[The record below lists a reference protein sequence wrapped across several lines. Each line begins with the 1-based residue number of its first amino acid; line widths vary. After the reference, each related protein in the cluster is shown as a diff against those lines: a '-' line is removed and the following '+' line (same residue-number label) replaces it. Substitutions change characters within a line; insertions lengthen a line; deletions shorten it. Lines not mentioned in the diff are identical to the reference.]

1 MPAKFRCLGLWSR
14 HLVVVG
20 FGVLSAY
27 FGKKTLATSAEMLNS
42 DFPEVAKVIVT
53 IVVPGIAG
61 DHLARKNS
69 QTCTFLAI
77 FDNLAV
83 NWPN

>member
-1 MPAKFRCLGLWSR
+1 M
-14 HLVVVG
+14 VVG

-61 DHLARKNS
+61 NHLARKILRLVFFWP
-69 QTCTFLAI
+69 FLTI
-77 FDNLAV
+77 
-83 NWPN
+83 

>member
-1 MPAKFRCLGLWSR
+1 M
-14 HLVVVG
+14 VVG

-61 DHLARKNS
+61 DRLARKNS
-69 QTCTFLAI
+69 QTCIFLPFLTI
-77 FDNLAV
+77 
-83 NWPN
+83 